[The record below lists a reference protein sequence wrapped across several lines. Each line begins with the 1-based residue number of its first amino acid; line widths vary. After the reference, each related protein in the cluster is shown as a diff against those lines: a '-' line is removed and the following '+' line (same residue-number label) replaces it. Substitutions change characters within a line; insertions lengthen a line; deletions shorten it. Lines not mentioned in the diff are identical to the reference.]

1 MKQKLKH
8 TYRCPYTKS
17 KLKSELA
24 EPRNDE
30 VISGNFTND
39 SGDQYKIENGIPYFL
54 QPTKISEQEA
64 STISE
69 YNNISEF
76 YDNAIDWLF
85 GSFFEDEEAVRR
97 KMVDLLE
104 IEQSSKV
111 LEVGCGTARDSLF
124 IAERLSNSAE
134 LYLQDISV
142 NMVSLAKEK
151 IENCDLNFESHFFVS
166 SATYL
171 PFEDNY
177 FDALYTFGGFNE
189 FIQPKETLTEFSR
202 VVKPGGKVVFG
213 DENIAPWLDET
224 EYAEIIKVNNP
235 IFNRTTLP
243 LHYLPAT
250 SLETCLRWIIGNCFY
265 LIDYRVGESEPNLNL
280 DLPHRGWRGGTL
292 RTRFYGQ
299 LEGVL
304 PSTKEKV
311 ISAAKD
317 SGLSVHE
324 WLDRKLNELVSK

>member
-8 TYRCPYTKS
+8 IYRCPYTKS

-30 VISGNFTND
+30 VISGKFTND

-97 KMVDLLE
+97 RMVDLLE

-177 FDALYTFGGFNE
+177 FDALYTF
-189 FIQPKETLTEFSR
+189 
-202 VVKPGGKVVFG
+202 
-213 DENIAPWLDET
+213 
-224 EYAEIIKVNNP
+224 
-235 IFNRTTLP
+235 
-243 LHYLPAT
+243 
-250 SLETCLRWIIGNCFY
+250 
-265 LIDYRVGESEPNLNL
+265 
-280 DLPHRGWRGGTL
+280 
-292 RTRFYGQ
+292 
-299 LEGVL
+299 
-304 PSTKEKV
+304 
-311 ISAAKD
+311 
-317 SGLSVHE
+317 
-324 WLDRKLNELVSK
+324 